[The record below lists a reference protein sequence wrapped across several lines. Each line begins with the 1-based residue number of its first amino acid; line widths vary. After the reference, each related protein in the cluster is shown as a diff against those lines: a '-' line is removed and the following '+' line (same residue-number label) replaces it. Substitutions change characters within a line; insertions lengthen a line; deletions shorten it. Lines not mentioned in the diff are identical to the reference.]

1 MAPAGEIDT
10 SAPDGVAEYC
20 EAVWPR
26 LVGGLAMHCG
36 DRMVAEEIAQESLVR
51 LWQHWDRISA
61 GGSTDGWVWT
71 VALNLSRSRLRRRSA
86 ERRARARMDHDRDNN
101 DDERDS
107 ADALAVREAV
117 RSLPDRQRT
126 AVVLRFFADL
136 SVADTAET
144 MGCAEG
150 TVSAHTHKALKSL
163 GAALVDEAAE
173 GGFHHG

>member
-10 SAPDGVAEYC
+10 SAPDGVTEYC

-26 LVGGLAMHCG
+26 LVGGLAMHCD
-36 DRMVAEEIAQESLVR
+36 DRMVAEEIAQETLVR

-86 ERRARARMDHDRDNN
+86 ERRARARMGHDRDNN
-101 DDERDS
+101 AERDS

-117 RSLPDRQRT
+117 RSLPDRQRA

-150 TVSAHTHKALKSL
+150 TVSAHTHKALKWLS
-163 GAALVDEAAE
+163 AALGDEIAE
-173 GGFHHG
+173 GGLRHG